1 MAEKEEKQKQLS
13 SFSILFIILIVLG
26 IVTVLLNGQP
36 FTPREIDGKM
46 VDHVVGPNYR
56 ILSWLH
62 SMGLK
67 MPLKLIFLF

>member
-1 MAEKEEKQKQLS
+1 MAEKKKKNKKQLS

-46 VDHVVGPNYR
+46 VDHVVGA
-56 ILSWLH
+56 
-62 SMGLK
+62 K
-67 MPLKLIFLF
+67 

>member
-26 IVTVLLNGQP
+26 IVTVLLNGKP

-46 VDHVVGPNYR
+46 VDHVVSKIIGYYHGS
-56 ILSWLH
+56 IQWV
-62 SMGLK
+62 
-67 MPLKLIFLF
+67 